1 MEYSKNARLH
11 RKSQRKG
18 QSTLPV
24 QGDHAPS
31 HYSENSETG
40 ATLSYAGNATVC

>member
-1 MEYSKNARLH
+1 MEYSKNACLH
-11 RKSQRKG
+11 RKSQCKG

-31 HYSENSETG
+31 HHSENSETR